1 MQFPGQGKP
10 AVGVIFDS
18 DIGNRIDAPL
28 ALSLLYGLDGKG
40 DVRLVSVSISKP
52 NLKAAAFCD
61 VMGNFYT
68 SAVNPQFRAFFRGLP
83 IGLADGGKLP
93 EDTPMLTDVLA
104 KKNSDGTPVF
114 PNGIKELNDTADVN
128 ALLRNAFTA
137 QHDQNSIVVLAG
149 PATNLARL
157 LDMPGIKDL
166 ITHKVRFL
174 SVAAGAYPSGDPE
187 FNIKTD
193 IAAAKKLFAE
203 WPGPIVASGREI
215 GEALPFPAS
224 SIEKD
229 FAWSP
234 AHPIVEAYHAY
245 KTMPYDAPTW
255 DMSSVLYA
263 ARPQEGYFKLSE
275 PGTIQVSDDGRTKF
289 TPAADGKHRYLILDP
304 GQKDR
309 IIKAYTEIASAKPV
323 PRRPRFLQQ
332 QKKDEDKKE
341 EDKPKP

>member
-1 MQFPGQGKP
+1 M
-10 AVGVIFDS
+10 FDS

-40 DVRLVSVSISKP
+40 DVRLVSVSVSKP

-68 SAVNPQFRAFFRGLP
+68 SAVNPQFRSFFRGLP
-83 IGLADGGKLP
+83 IGLATEGKLP
-93 EDTPMLTDVLA
+93 EDTPMLTEVLA
-104 KKNSDGTPVF
+104 KTNPDGTPVF
-114 PNGIKELNDTADVN
+114 PYSIKAMNDTAEVN
-128 ALLRNAFTA
+128 ALVRNALTA
-137 QHDQNSIVVLAG
+137 QYDQNSIVVLAG
-149 PATNLARL
+149 PATSLARL
-157 LDMPGIKDL
+157 LDMPGVKDL

-174 SVAAGAYPSGDPE
+174 SVAAGAYPAGDPE

-234 AHPIVEAYHAY
+234 AHPTAEAYRAY

-255 DMSSVLYA
+255 DMAAVLYA
-263 ARPQEGYFKLSE
+263 ARPQEGYFRLSE
-275 PGTIQVSDDGRTKF
+275 PGTIRVSDDGRTKF
-289 TPAADGKHRYLILDP
+289 TPTAEGKHRYLILDP
-304 GQKDR
+304 EQKDR

-323 PRRPRFLQQ
+323 PRRPRFQ
-332 QKKDEDKKE
+332 QKKKEDEKKE
-341 EDKPKP
+341 EDKKPPAP